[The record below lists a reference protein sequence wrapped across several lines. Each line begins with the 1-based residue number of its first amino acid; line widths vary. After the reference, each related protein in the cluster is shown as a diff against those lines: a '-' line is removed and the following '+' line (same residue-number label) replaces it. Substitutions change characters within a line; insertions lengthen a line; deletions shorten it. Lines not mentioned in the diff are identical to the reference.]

1 MKIKV
6 RDKILEYS
14 KGKFSLAND
23 KSEAQ
28 LLLNSSL
35 EDIEK
40 VAKAEIENQGYDY
53 DVKAK
58 VVNMH
63 FNTRK
68 YDNLTLPAGN
78 YDALRVEIGEG
89 KGHNW
94 WCVMFP
100 PMCFGCST
108 SKQKVDTVLNSS
120 ESDIVTNENKYEIK
134 FKCVE
139 MYESFRSWLRKYF
152 KA

>member
-1 MKIKV
+1 
-6 RDKILEYS
+6 
-14 KGKFSLAND
+14 
-23 KSEAQ
+23 
-28 LLLNSSL
+28 
-35 EDIEK
+35 
-40 VAKAEIENQGYDY
+40 
-53 DVKAK
+53 
-58 VVNMH
+58 MH

-78 YDALRVEIGEG
+78 YDALRLEIGEG

-108 SKQKVDTVLNSS
+108 SKQKLDTVLNSS
-120 ESDIVTNENKYEIK
+120 ESDIVTNENRYEIK

-139 MYESFRSWLRKYF
+139 MYESFRSWLSKYF